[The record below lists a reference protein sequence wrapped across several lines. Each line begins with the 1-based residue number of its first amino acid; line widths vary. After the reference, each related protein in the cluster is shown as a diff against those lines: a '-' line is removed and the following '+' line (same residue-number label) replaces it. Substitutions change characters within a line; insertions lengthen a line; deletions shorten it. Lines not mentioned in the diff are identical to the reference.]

1 LHTQSTIGTHYTLQ
15 PPSIATTIHINNNYA
30 LLLLS
35 VEDDDDGPI
44 SRRQNMAAENDTV
57 ATAHAVAY
65 FFHHGDLRTAIII
78 SLFRSIN
85 SEHDFTIVLY
95 PTGGSGD
102 DHDRTSSL
110 VLNPEVVNNVS

>member
-1 LHTQSTIGTHYTLQ
+1 MVHNPQSENHTFIHHPLPQQYT
-15 PPSIATTIHINNNYA
+15 SKNNYA

-35 VEDDDDGPI
+35 VEADDDGPI
-44 SRRQNMAAENDTV
+44 SRRQIIAAENDTV

-85 SEHDFTIVLY
+85 SAHDLTIVLY

-102 DHDRTSSL
+102 DH
-110 VLNPEVVNNVS
+110 E